1 MAEKKAWKIGIQK
14 FEYDENENSFFDEI
28 KSIFQN
34 YLRDRKKKSG
44 RPSFKCWL
52 NIGFTFLP

>member
-1 MAEKKAWKIGIQK
+1 MGIQK

>member
-1 MAEKKAWKIGIQK
+1 MAEKKHGRW
-14 FEYDENENSFFDEI
+14 EYKSLNMMRMKTAFFDEI